1 MGDFNIDLLSF
12 DTSQHISEFINNITS
27 SALQPQKFQP
37 NRIHK
42 NHKTLIDNIFCNIS
56 NFEIKNSISGNITT
70 TLSDYLPQFFL
81 IPDVF
86 SNSPPSKYNIMTH
99 DWKNFNS
106 QECLEDFN
114 KKNWHEN
121 LQLNKNRYFRYYKYI
136 YYKTCSNKK
145 T

>member
-1 MGDFNIDLLSF
+1 MILHNISVNLLT
-12 DTSQHISEFINNITS
+12 TSP
-27 SALQPQKFQP
+27 ALQPQKFQSTT
-37 NRIHK
+37 IHK

-56 NFEIKNSISGNITT
+56 NFEIKNLISGNITT

-114 KKNWHEN
+114 KKNWDEN

-136 YYKTCSNKK
+136 Y
-145 T
+145 